1 MIHPKTAVLGRA
13 VGGRISL
20 LVSLIWATIT
30 TYLGINDERIWNSFF
45 LQYLW
50 EFVLGMWLA
59 KIYFEHPKKIIVPK
73 FGILLVAM
81 IVGLGVTGVAGIVG
95 GYWKLYNDIPSLV
108 GYMSMALIV
117 YKLSINWVNRFF
129 QYTNKVSYEWY
140 LIHILIFSIY
150 FKFARGI
157 LPFYADWVV
166 LMCVSYVVA
175 IGYHKVLKKI

>member
-1 MIHPKTAVLGRA
+1 M
-13 VGGRISL
+13 
-20 LVSLIWATIT
+20 
-30 TYLGINDERIWNSFF
+30 
-45 LQYLW
+45 
-50 EFVLGMWLA
+50 
-59 KIYFEHPKKIIVPK
+59 PK
-73 FGILLVAM
+73 FSILMVAM
-81 IVGLGVTGVAGIVG
+81 IVGLGLTGVTGFVG
-95 GYWKLYNDIPSLV
+95 GYWLSYNDISSLI

-166 LMCVSYVVA
+166 LMLVSYVVA
-175 IGYHKVLKKI
+175 IGYHKVLKKV